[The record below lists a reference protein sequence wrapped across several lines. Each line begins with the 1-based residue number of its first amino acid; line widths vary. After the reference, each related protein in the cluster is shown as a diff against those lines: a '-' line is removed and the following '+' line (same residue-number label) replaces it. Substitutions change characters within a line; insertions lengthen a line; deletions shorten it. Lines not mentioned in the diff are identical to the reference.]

1 MNSLTVEQ
9 IYPIVNSVVSQ
20 ATGNSAL
27 TAYDASSFVSVAE
40 VALKTAPDVLLNAIS
55 QTLSRTIMS
64 VRPYT
69 RKLKGLERSR
79 EQFGN
84 HVRKLNIVDRDFEA
98 DQRFD
103 LTDGESID
111 MFKVRKPEI
120 LQMNFY
126 GQTVFSRT
134 YTIFKDQLDIAF
146 SSPEEFGS
154 FVTMVVTNCNDL
166 IEQAHENL
174 ARGVIANGIATDI
187 TLANSNQNIK
197 LITEYNNLTGLSLDA
212 NSIYKPENYTA
223 FVEFCYSIMATVA
236 EKLTDRTQ
244 IYHNNVTGKP
254 ISRHTPKSFQKA
266 WIHTPEKMRM
276 EAMALSNVFN
286 DKYLSGIDAE
296 AVNFWQSVETPDSIN
311 LTCGYTDTSGNQ
323 ATASVSQSGI
333 FGFLADEEC
342 IGYTVVNQWS
352 APSPF
357 NSEGGY
363 TNTTFH
369 FTDKYYFDNTENS
382 VAFILE

>member
-9 IYPIVNSVVSQ
+9 IYPIVNSVVGQ
-20 ATGNSAL
+20 ATGNTSL

-40 VALKTAPDVLLNAIS
+40 VALKTAPDVLLSAIS

-84 HVRKLNIVDRDFEA
+84 HVRKLNISDRDFEK
-98 DQRFD
+98 DSRFD
-103 LTDGESID
+103 LVDGESID

-126 GQTVFSRT
+126 GQTVYSRT

-146 SSPEEFGS
+146 SSPAEFGS

-166 IEQAHENL
+166 IEQAHESL
-174 ARGVIANGIATDI
+174 ARGVIANAIGSAV
-187 TLANSNQNIK
+187 TLNNPNQIVK
-197 LITEYNNLTGLSLDA
+197 LITEYNNLTGLSLDP
-212 NSIYKPENYTA
+212 NTIYQPANYTA
-223 FVEFCYSIMATVA
+223 FVEFCYSVMATIA

-254 ISRHTPKSFQKA
+254 ISRHTPKAFQKA

-286 DKYLSGIDAE
+286 DRYLSGIDSE
-296 AVNFWQSVETPDSIN
+296 AVNFWQSAETPDSIN
-311 LTCGYTDTSGNQ
+311 LTCGYTDANGNQ
-323 ATASVSQSGI
+323 ATASVEQSDI
-333 FGFLADEEC
+333 FGLLADEEC
-342 IGYTVVNQWS
+342 LGYTVVNQWS
-352 APSPF
+352 ASSPF

-369 FTDKYYFDNTENS
+369 FTDKYYYDNTENS
-382 VAFILE
+382 VAFLLA